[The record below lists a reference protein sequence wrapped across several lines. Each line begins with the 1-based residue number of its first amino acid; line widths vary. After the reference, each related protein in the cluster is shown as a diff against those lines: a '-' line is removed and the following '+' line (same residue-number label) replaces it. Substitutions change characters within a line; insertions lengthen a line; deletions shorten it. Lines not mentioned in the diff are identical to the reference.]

1 MSSQCVPPFCLQE
14 LGSSL
19 LSLPWIHFQVDY
31 LFYLYL
37 LGRVVFFN
45 LASSSANYFSVISF
59 CLNYYVYGLPL
70 STACR
75 AIVPLA
81 SVVYALVDEVGPGT
95 YVVFLVGG
103 TGACALVC
111 EAETL
116 LWWSGSHYVVFW
128 GVCKL
133 SVT

>member
-1 MSSQCVPPFCLQE
+1 M
-14 LGSSL
+14 
-19 LSLPWIHFQVDY
+19 
-31 LFYLYL
+31 
-37 LGRVVFFN
+37 VFFN
-45 LASSSANYFSVISF
+45 LASSSAKYFSVTSF
-59 CLNYYVYGLPL
+59 CLNYYVYGLL

-111 EAETL
+111 EAEAL
-116 LWWSGSHYVVFW
+116 L
-128 GVCKL
+128 
-133 SVT
+133 